1 MKKSKVTRSL
11 LAACSIVALTAVMY
25 GCTHSGDDGVPQTEH
40 DQTVSDKEAA
50 EAEAKELRD
59 EINALRVQLGLEEDD
74 NLGDSVEEL
83 QEQVRSLRKEIDD
96 AAEEKR
102 MADEK
107 AAREAMEAT
116 AKVLFTGMGA
126 DTDFDIGTV
135 TLAAT
140 GLTAADINSGNTSL
154 KAGDDGASMGEWSSK
169 GYGFAPETSG
179 SAASQEALV
188 YTSDEG
194 TTPVPFVEQYAT
206 ELGASDNLADAQL
219 TAALVA
225 SAHFATDAGSK
236 EHEIPEDHDSV
247 EIAGTFHG
255 APGIYRCSATGT
267 GNTCESS
274 VAATGISLGGDGTQ
288 TWTFTPNAGADVQV
302 ADDDYLFFGW
312 WLQTGTDGA
321 LSVDT
326 FTGIV
331 APDSGAED
339 TVAAADLDSLNGE
352 AEYTG
357 PAIGKY
363 ALYEPITG
371 PKEGGHFTAT
381 ATLNA
386 DFTNSMISG
395 EITGFMTDTG
405 AKDWKVSLS
414 KDAVSATGV
423 VADSS
428 TTDDEANSTI
438 WSIGDAAAASE
449 GWSAQLYANGED
461 DGVPQTG
468 TGEFRATYGEVGHMF
483 GAFGVSRDE

>member
-50 EAEAKELRD
+50 EAEAKALRD

-74 NLGDSVEEL
+74 DLGGSVEEL
-83 QEQVRSLRKEIDD
+83 QEQVRSLQNQIDD

-107 AAREAMEAT
+107 AAEAT
-116 AKVLFTGMGA
+116 AKALFTGMGA
-126 DTDFDIGTV
+126 DPAFDIGTP

-140 GLTAADINSGNTSL
+140 GLTATEINSSNTSL
-154 KAGDDGASMGEWSSK
+154 KFDKNEVGTSMGEWSSK
-169 GYGFAPETSG
+169 RFKFAPATPG

-194 TTPVPFVEQYAT
+194 PTPVPFVEHYAD

-225 SAHFATDAGSK
+225 SPHFATVVGSK

-247 EIAGTFHG
+247 EIAGTFHD
-255 APGIYRCSATGT
+255 APGIYRCSATGD

-288 TWTFTPNAGADVQV
+288 TWTFTPNAGADVEV

-312 WLQTGTDGA
+312 WLQTSTEGGY
-321 LSVDT
+321 SVDI
-326 FTGIV
+326 FTGTV
-331 APDSGAED
+331 APNVGAQD
-339 TVAAADLDSLNGE
+339 TVAASDLDSLNGN
-352 AEYTG
+352 AKYTG

-381 ATLNA
+381 ATLDA
-386 DFTNSMISG
+386 DFSNNMISG

-405 AKDWKVSLS
+405 AKDWEVSLS
-414 KDAVSATGV
+414 KDAVSATGA
-423 VADSS
+423 VADS
-428 TTDDEANSTI
+428 TTEEEANSTS
-438 WSIGDAAAASE
+438 WSIGSAPAAASE
-449 GWSAQLYANGED
+449 GWSAQLYANGKD
-461 DGVPQTG
+461 DDVPQTG